1 MSYQED
7 KLTEIADAIRSKE
20 GSSEPIVASEFAG
33 RIEALSTGGTA
44 GVRSFNGRTGAV
56 VPGVD
61 DYTAEMVGAL
71 PEDGGTL
78 YGDLRIKPSGT
89 YGGHLNFGDGDYVE
103 ISEPEDDVLQI
114 KANKIHFVASDA
126 TDDKFTLNG
135 QPVGNGVSGDV
146 VSSFNGRTGDVYP
159 EAGDYHIDLIGGVP
173 TSRTINGKPLST
185 NITLQATDINAVPDS
200 RTINGKPL
208 TENITL
214 TASDLGI
221 SASDIQLSDVTNLL
235 NRTTAVNVANTSYS
249 TKMARGIY
257 AGTTTMQAGSS
268 SLTSGVIYLQYE

>member
-20 GSSEPIVASEFAG
+20 GSSDPIVASEFAE

-56 VPGVD
+56 VPGVN

-71 PEDGGTL
+71 SEDGGTL

-114 KANKIHFVASDA
+114 KASKIHFVASDA

-135 QPVGNGVSGDV
+135 QPIGAQSGDV

-159 EAGDYHIDLIGGVP
+159 EAGDYPIDFIGGVP
-173 TSRTINGKPLST
+173 TARTINGKPLTT
-185 NITLQATDINAVPDS
+185 NITLTANDVDAVPSS

-208 TENITL
+208 TENISL

-221 SASDIQLSDVTNLL
+221 SESSVQMSDVQNLL

-249 TKMARGIY
+249 TIMARGIY
-257 AGTTTMQAGSS
+257 AGTADMTAGSS
-268 SLTSGVIYLQYE
+268 PLTSGAIYLQYE